1 MLTNLLVGIYSKLKI
16 LIRFDHPCRG
26 TEISQTSI
34 TNYSEISVAYVGCG
48 CVHSHWLCL
57 LELCFFC
64 RYPLLPMRLCWFSPT
79 ATICNGLIP
88 RWFQVWHILCVVK
101 IYYLDNFWQAPKLN
115 KEDAMD
121 RCKWRKMIKEARWS
135 GWVWVGEC
143 LFWYRP
149 TRVCPGSKAVKRSL
163 LLLLYLLPAG
173 RSAANPPHA
182 AAAVDQWD
190 RQTGGRT
197 DGRQTVS
204 QTLLRYYAGC
214 SSQRPAVRG
223 TYVWYSEEVELE
235 HADDGLSHGRPVGQV
250 VSEPVTG
257 MSTAARERR
266 PTDNHTALTTTG
278 RAAQRP
284 TTTHSPSPL
293 CPNRFFL

>member
-1 MLTNLLVGIYSKLKI
+1 MPKLS
-16 LIRFDHPCRG
+16 
-26 TEISQTSI
+26 T
-34 TNYSEISVAYVGCG
+34 
-48 CVHSHWLCL
+48 
-57 LELCFFC
+57 
-64 RYPLLPMRLCWFSPT
+64 PLLRLSGQSLRRTDRHAMHNTDITLPAFAAERRRLLS
-79 ATICNGLIP
+79 ID
-88 RWFQVWHILCVVK
+88 
-101 IYYLDNFWQAPKLN
+101 IYCRLDAQQQ
-115 KEDAMD
+115 
-121 RCKWRKMIKEARWS
+121 
-135 GWVWVGEC
+135 
-143 LFWYRP
+143 
-149 TRVCPGSKAVKRSL
+149 TRRMPL
-163 LLLLYLLPAG
+163 LLSING
-173 RSAANPPHA
+173 T
-182 AAAVDQWD
+182 D

-204 QTLLRYYAGC
+204 QTVLRYYAGC
-214 SSQRPAVRG
+214 SSERLAVRG
-223 TYVWYSEEVELE
+223 THVWYSEEVELE

>member
-16 LIRFDHPCRG
+16 LIRFVHPCRG

-101 IYYLDNFWQAPKLN
+101 IYYLDNFWQARKLN

-121 RCKWRKMIKEARWS
+121 RSKWRKVIKEARWS

-143 LFWYRP
+143 FFWYRP
-149 TRVCPGSKAVKRSL
+149 ARVVP
-163 LLLLYLLPAG
+163 
-173 RSAANPPHA
+173 
-182 AAAVDQWD
+182 D
-190 RQTGGRT
+190 
-197 DGRQTVS
+197 
-204 QTLLRYYAGC
+204 
-214 SSQRPAVRG
+214 QRPFNSRRRCCCCCLTVFSCS
-223 TYVWYSEEVELE
+223 TCVLFFIWYNLCIQFW
-235 HADDGLSHGRPVGQV
+235 GNCQSHLHC
-250 VSEPVTG
+250 E
-257 MSTAARERR
+257 
-266 PTDNHTALTTTG
+266 
-278 RAAQRP
+278 
-284 TTTHSPSPL
+284 
-293 CPNRFFL
+293 